1 MLKINICVTFT
12 GQICELILFHNF
24 TARNPGDM
32 ENKSVDHLWS
42 TYKPL
47 FFLNG
52 FFRCVFLKDKPGR
65 IVKLALIP
73 KYPLLQVQKRSVTG
87 AGKLF
92 KFERPLSLS

>member
-1 MLKINICVTFT
+1 MRYFYKE
-12 GQICELILFHNF
+12 GQICELILLHNF

-32 ENKSVDHLWS
+32 ENKSVEHLWS

-47 FFLNG
+47 VFLNG
-52 FFRCVFLKDKPGR
+52 FFQWVFLKDKPGR

-73 KYPLLQVQKRSVTG
+73 NYPLLQVQKKSVTG

-92 KFERPLSLS
+92 KFERPLGLS